1 MPHIAIFLPNAVTIR
16 DVVHTGTLQELL
28 GIPGAEIQ
36 IYTQNP
42 ALPEFDA
49 LKASG
54 RVTLL
59 PMSE

>member
-42 ALPEFDA
+42 ALP
-49 LKASG
+49 
-54 RVTLL
+54 
-59 PMSE
+59 